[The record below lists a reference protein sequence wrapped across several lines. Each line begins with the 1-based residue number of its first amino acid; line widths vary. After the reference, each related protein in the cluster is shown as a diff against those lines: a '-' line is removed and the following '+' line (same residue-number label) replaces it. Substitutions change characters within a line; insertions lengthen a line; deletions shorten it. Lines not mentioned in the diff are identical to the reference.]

1 MPYIFLSPST
11 QEWNPYAT
19 SGNEEEYM
27 NYLADRME
35 PFLRASGIAFDR
47 NDREKNVAGAI
58 ADSNAGNYDV
68 HLALHSNAAGGN
80 FAGKIR
86 GVDAYYSP
94 SSKSSE
100 DLATIIANNIQNIY
114 PLPGKTAA
122 VPTTSLGEVTRTK
135 ATSVLAELGYHD
147 NVLDEQWLKANLT
160 PIARNLTQSL
170 TDYFGIPFI
179 EPTAVRTGV
188 VKTDSGGLNVRNYP
202 SSKGVIIG
210 SIPNGGNVT
219 IYGEYNDW
227 YVIRYQGLTGYAN
240 KNFINVNK

>member
-19 SGNEEEYM
+19 AGNEQEFM

-47 NDREKNVAGAI
+47 NDPDRNVAGAI
-58 ADSNAGNYDV
+58 ADSNAGRYDA

-80 FAGKIR
+80 YAGKIR

-94 SSKSSE
+94 SSSSSE
-100 DLATIIANNIQNIY
+100 DLATVIANNIQSIY

-122 VPTTSLGEVTRTK
+122 VPTTTLGEVTQTK
-135 ATSVLAELGYHD
+135 ATSVLVELGYHD
-147 NVLDEQWLKANLT
+147 NPLDEAWLKSNLT

-179 EPTAVRTGV
+179 EPTAVRSGIVT
-188 VKTDSGGLNVRNYP
+188 TDGSGLNVRSYP
-202 SSKGVIIG
+202 SATG
-210 SIPNGGNVT
+210 SIVGSVPNGGNVT

-227 YVIRYQGLTGYAN
+227 YVIRYGKLTGYVA
-240 KNFINVNK
+240 KPFVTIN